1 MGETAGQPAEPM
13 VMVVLTPEQYQL
25 ARQLLDES
33 RTPMRMSDV
42 ATGIRRAFLN
52 VQQVRTGPMPDAP
65 PVEEPDEPEPEAKP
79 TE

>member
-1 MGETAGQPAEPM
+1 
-13 VMVVLTPEQYQL
+13 
-25 ARQLLDES
+25 
-33 RTPMRMSDV
+33 MSDV

>member
-1 MGETAGQPAEPM
+1 MMEANEVVTGQPAEPM

-33 RTPMRMSDV
+33 RPPMLASDV

-52 VQQVRTGPMPDAP
+52 VQQVRTGPIPEPIPDG
-65 PVEEPDEPEPEAKP
+65 EPEPPEQ
-79 TE
+79 EE